1 MIVITPF
8 PISPEFCYH
17 LSMKR
22 LLPLLIAFGFS
33 LGNTGVT
40 LGKDKTVL
48 SCSEKDREY
57 AKFWDNYYDPEDA
70 RNFGI
75 KIKQFVKERSLEGL
89 FSLVEGELTSGPRKK
104 FIRGRD
110 FSEIFNEKWRDKL
123 LASDAPCSP
132 VGWRGFMLAS
142 GAIWF
147 DKKNDRWQIKSIIG
161 ALKENIQVSEMPI
174 GWKTS
179 NGLIPPQCFVRN
191 WMSSDNFEEFESQ
204 YSIKNRKDFRKNPGK
219 YIGSKFVRLVPI
231 TPSWGDEKLVLAA
244 PLESCLKGSVIGG
257 VVVKQQKIDTEI
269 SKNLIK
275 SKICSSEIS
284 CTSYAY
290 NILAK
295 ITRENCQNLA
305 PNLRG
310 RCEEAFLIAVGDYS
324 GGSIGWDYAYN
335 IYGLF
340 SNVDKKK
347 FVVPLK
353 NFNKKN
359 DAVNYIEKLGQ

>member
-1 MIVITPF
+1 
-8 PISPEFCYH
+8 
-17 LSMKR
+17 MKQ
-22 LLPLLIAFGFS
+22 LLPVLIVFGVSF
-33 LGNTGVT
+33 GHTGAT

-89 FSLVEGELTSGPRKK
+89 FSLVAGELTSGPRKK
-104 FIRGRD
+104 FIKGKE
-110 FSEIFNEKWRDKL
+110 FSEIFTEKWRDHL

-142 GAIWF
+142 GAIWYN
-147 DKKNDRWQIKSIIG
+147 KKNDRWQIRSIIG
-161 ALKENIQVSEMPI
+161 AREENIQISEMPI

-179 NGLIPPQCFVRN
+179 DGLIPPHCFVRN
-191 WMSSDNFEEFESQ
+191 WMSSDNYEEFESK
-204 YSIKNRKDFRKNPGK
+204 YTIKDRKDFRKNPGK
-219 YIGSKFVRLVPI
+219 YFGSESVRLLPI
-231 TPSWGDEKLVLAA
+231 TPSWGGKKLVLAA
-244 PLESCLKGSVIGG
+244 PLDPCLKGSVIGG
-257 VVVKQQKIDTEI
+257 EIAKQKTINREI
-269 SKNLIK
+269 SKKSIK
-275 SKICSSEIS
+275 SKICSSETS

-295 ITRENCQNLA
+295 VPRKNCQNMA
-305 PNLRG
+305 PYLNG
-310 RCEEAFLIAVGDYS
+310 KCEGAFLIAVGDYS
-324 GGSIGWDYAYN
+324 GGSMGWDYAYN

-340 SNVDKKK
+340 TLPDKRK

-353 NFNKKN
+353 NFHKKN
-359 DAVNYIEKLGQ
+359 NAVNYVEKLLQ

>member
-1 MIVITPF
+1 
-8 PISPEFCYH
+8 
-17 LSMKR
+17 MKR
-22 LLPLLIAFGFS
+22 LLPLLIVFCVS

-57 AKFWDNYYDPEDA
+57 AKVWDNYYDPEDA

-104 FIRGRD
+104 FIRGRE
-110 FSEIFNEKWRDKL
+110 FSEIFTEKWRDQL
-123 LASDAPCSP
+123 LASDTPCSP

-147 DKKNDRWQIKSIIG
+147 NKKNDRWQIKSIIG
-161 ALKENIQVSEMPI
+161 ARKENIQVSEMPI

-275 SKICSSEIS
+275 SKICSSETS

-295 ITRENCQNLA
+295 ISRENCQNLA

-310 RCEEAFLIAVGDYS
+310 RCEGAFLIAVGDYS
-324 GGSIGWDYAYN
+324 GGSMGWDYAYN